1 MENKKAIVIGSGVAG
16 LASALR
22 LAKKGMEVQV
32 FEANDFFGGKINSVV
47 SEGGFR
53 FDRGPS
59 IFTAPHYIKELY
71 ELCDEDFENFEMVD
85 FGKSF
90 NYFFNDGTRLKLST
104 NKKEIIEELS
114 SKLNEDPSTI
124 RDYLTKAKKNYESI
138 IPLFVEKSLH
148 KWKTLLGS
156 KFFKALINI
165 PKYKLT
171 RTMNEENTKTFK
183 NPKTVQIFNRFASYN
198 GSDPFKAPAMLNMIC
213 HMEMNLPLYFPKKGM
228 FQITEAIYNL
238 CLKHRVKFHFNE
250 KVSKINVEEGRVIG
264 VTTNKETYN
273 SDIVFSNMDVSFTY
287 EKLLTNE
294 SQPQKILD
302 QPRSSSAVV
311 FYWGIDK
318 EFSELSLHNLLFTD
332 DYKKEF
338 NGVFDLNET
347 QDDPSIYI
355 NITSKYVE
363 GDAPRGKENWFTM
376 INAPINIDQD
386 WEKESQRIRAMLVK
400 KINKVL
406 KTDIEKHIVSEKV
419 MNPEFIENTYSC
431 KGGSIYGNA
440 SNNKYAAFLRHPN
453 FSKKIKGLYF
463 VGVSVHPGGGI
474 PLALNSAKIATEIM
488 SKDFR
493 LN

>member
-1 MENKKAIVIGSGVAG
+1 MEKKNAIVIGSGIAG

-22 LAKKGMEVQV
+22 LAKKGFNVDV
-32 FEANDFFGGKINSVV
+32 FESNGFFGGKINSVI
-47 SEGGFR
+47 SEEGFR

-59 IFTAPHYIKELY
+59 VFTAPHYMKELY
-71 ELCDEDFENFEMVD
+71 DLCDEDFEKFEMVD

-104 NKKEIIEELS
+104 KKNEIIDELS
-114 SKLNEDPSTI
+114 SKLNENPNTI
-124 RDYLTKAKKNYESI
+124 NNYLKKAKQKYDSI
-138 IPLFVEKSLH
+138 TPLFVEKSLH
-148 KWKTLLGS
+148 KWKTLLGI
-156 KFFKALINI
+156 KFLRALVNI
-165 PKYKLT
+165 PKYKLMS
-171 RTMNEENTKTFK
+171 TMNQENTAVFK

-228 FQITEAIYNL
+228 FQITEAVYNL
-238 CLKHRVKFHFNE
+238 ALKQNVKFHFNE
-250 KVSKINVEEGRVIG
+250 KVTKINVEQGKVKG
-264 VTTNKETYN
+264 VTTKNGTYN
-273 SDIVFSNMDVSFTY
+273 SDVVFSNMDVSFTY

-294 SQPQKILD
+294 DHPKKILD
-302 QPRSSSAVV
+302 QPRSSSAIV
-311 FYWGIDK
+311 FYWGINK
-318 EFSELSLHNLLFTD
+318 EFPELSLHNLLFTD

-338 NGVFDLNET
+338 NGVFDAKET

-355 NITSKYVE
+355 NITSKYVKD
-363 GDAPRGKENWFTM
+363 DAPSGNENWFTM
-376 INAPINIDQD
+376 INAPINIGQD
-386 WEKESQRIRAMLVK
+386 WEKETQRIRKLLVK

-406 KTDIEKHIVSEKV
+406 NTDIEKHIISEKI
-419 MNPEFIENTYSC
+419 MNPDFIENIYSC

-488 SKDFR
+488 SKDFG